1 MGKENVMIDCGT
13 ALTVANA
20 AALHQKLQT
29 ALNQSSTITLKADD
43 VEKVDTAGL
52 QLCVALNKEVAK
64 LSGQILWHQPS
75 QALAQAAKTLGLT
88 QHIGLHS

>member
-1 MGKENVMIDCGT
+1 MCSDSVMIDCGT

-20 AALHQKLQT
+20 AELHQKLQA
-29 ALNQSSTITLKADD
+29 ALNDSSTLNLKADE

-52 QLCVALNKEVAK
+52 QLFVALNKEVTK
-64 LSGQILWHQPS
+64 LSGQVVWHQPS

-88 QHIGLHS
+88 R